1 MAFDPSTD
9 EMQNRTSMGAPNANH
24 MAAWIRSFPAVAAL
38 LVVANGAVVLVGW
51 AYHLAWL
58 RSPAPNFGVM
68 IPGSA
73 AASGLLG
80 LALLVGL
87 GRPRSGASGLRW
99 LLELA
104 AALLGVVALAEY
116 ALGIDLGIDRW
127 PLPTSLDAVGG
138 SVPARMSM
146 LESICVMFLAT
157 ALSVDRM
164 GGAPGRTAARAI
176 AICVGIAGLLTALG
190 YFYGA
195 PPLYQPLAESA
206 ATPLQSAIALM
217 LLAAAIVM
225 RHPHYGLP
233 SVATGA
239 SLVGSHMRWLLPT
252 VILVPLLI
260 GIFAVR
266 AYQSFGGARLS
277 IAITAGGTTIA
288 IGLIVALAASRLRRL
303 EDRLA
308 LRNRALAGT
317 SQGVF
322 IADAEQ
328 VIIYV
333 NDAFTRLTGY
343 SEMDARGRRCDFLVS
358 ATPEDPALAQLQGG
372 LAGRTNVTVTL
383 PSKRRDGTVFSARWS
398 VSTVPGSDERT
409 HLVGL
414 LEDVTAEQ
422 LAAMARLELLAEASQ
437 ARKDAESATRIKD
450 VFFASI
456 THELRSPLN
465 ACTMWLDV
473 LALGPLSDKSAKA
486 IDAIKR
492 NLKLQTR
499 LVNDLIDAAKIS
511 AGGIEIHRET
521 HELEKLIEANTETWR
536 LLAAARKVDFVCQL
550 SARRHQ
556 LNVDSERLIQ
566 VFNNLLENAF
576 AHTPAGGRVE
586 LRVRD
591 DGDDVAIEVEDTGT
605 GLSPEDLGQVFTPFW
620 RAGSAKGSHKGLGLG
635 LAIADNLIKSHGG
648 SLRAKS
654 PGLGMGCVFTIRMPR
669 ERDATSTRSV
679 G

>member
-1 MAFDPSTD
+1 
-9 EMQNRTSMGAPNANH
+9 MGAPSANH
-24 MAAWIRSFPAVAAL
+24 MAAWIRSFPAIAAL
-38 LVVANGAVVLVGW
+38 FVVAHGFAVLIGRG
-51 AYHLAWL
+51 YDLAWL
-58 RSPAPNFGVM
+58 RNPAPNFGSM

-73 AASGLLG
+73 AANACLG
-80 LALLVGL
+80 LALLLGL
-87 GRPRSGASGLRW
+87 ARPRVGTQALRW

-104 AALLGVVALAEY
+104 VAALGVATLAEY
-116 ALGIDLGIDRW
+116 SLGLDLGIDRW
-127 PLPTSLDAVGG
+127 PSPPALGVLGAP
-138 SVPARMSM
+138 PARMSV
-146 LESICVMFLAT
+146 LEAVCFILLPCALAM
-157 ALSVDRM
+157 DRM
-164 GGAPGRTAARAI
+164 ADARGRTAARVVAT
-176 AICVGIAGLLTALG
+176 CVGIAGLLTALG
-190 YFYGA
+190 YVYGA
-195 PPLYQPLAESA
+195 SALYQPFAGTATTPFQA
-206 ATPLQSAIALM
+206 ALVFV

-225 RHPHYGLP
+225 LHPQSGLA
-233 SVATGA
+233 SIATGSSFVA
-239 SLVGSHMRWLLPT
+239 FHMRWFLPT

-260 GIFAVR
+260 GVLAVQ

-288 IGLIVALAASRLRRL
+288 IGLIVALAAFRFRHL

-308 LRNRALAGT
+308 LRNRALAAT

-322 IADAEQ
+322 IANGDEKDLP
-328 VIIYV
+328 IIYV

-343 SEMDARGRRCDFLVS
+343 SERDARGRRCDFLVS
-358 ATPEDPALAQLQGG
+358 ATPDDPALAQLQSA
-372 LAGRTNVTVTL
+372 LAERANVTVTL

-398 VSTVPGSDERT
+398 VSTMPGNEEHT

-437 ARKDAESATRIKD
+437 ARSDAESANRVKD

-521 HELEKLIEANTETWR
+521 HELEKLIEANLETWR
-536 LLAAARKVDFVCQL
+536 LLATARNVQFVCRL
-550 SARRHQ
+550 AERRHR
-556 LNVDSERLIQ
+556 LSVDPERLTQ
-566 VFNNLLENAF
+566 VLNNLLENAF
-576 AHTPAGGRVE
+576 AHTQAGGRVE

-591 DGDDVAIEVEDTGT
+591 DGEDVAIEVEDTGT
-605 GLSPEDLGQVFTPFW
+605 GLSADDLKRVFTPFW
-620 RAGSAKGSHKGLGLG
+620 RGGSGKSPHKGLGLG
-635 LAIADNLIKSHGG
+635 LAIAENLIKSHGG
-648 SLRAKS
+648 SLRAQS
-654 PGLGMGCVFTIRMPR
+654 PGLGMGCVFTIRLPSD
-669 ERDATSTRSV
+669 RDDAAQLRAV
-679 G
+679 

>member
-1 MAFDPSTD
+1 
-9 EMQNRTSMGAPNANH
+9 MGAPYANH
-24 MAAWIRSFPAVAAL
+24 MAAWIRSFSAVAAL
-38 LVVANGAVVLVGW
+38 LVVANGAAVLVGW
-51 AYHLAWL
+51 GYNIAWL

-73 AASGLLG
+73 AASALLG
-80 LALLVGL
+80 LALLIGL
-87 GRPRSGASGLRW
+87 GRPRFGTLAARW
-99 LLELA
+99 VLELA
-104 AALLGVVALAEY
+104 AALIGVAALAEY
-116 ALGIDLGIDRW
+116 ALGIDLGIDRGPW
-127 PLPTSLDAVGG
+127 PIPLDAIGG
-138 SVPARMSM
+138 SAPARMSV
-146 LESICVMFLAT
+146 LEGVCVMFLAT
-157 ALSVDRM
+157 ALSVDRTA
-164 GGAPGRTAARAI
+164 GLPGRTAGRVI

-195 PPLYQPLAESA
+195 PPLYQPFAGSA
-206 ATPLQSAIALM
+206 ATPLQSALAFI

-225 RHPHYGLP
+225 LHPRYGLG
-233 SVATGA
+233 SVAAGH

-260 GIFAVR
+260 GIFTVR

-288 IGLIVALAASRLRRL
+288 IGLIVALAAVRLRRL

-308 LRNRALAGT
+308 LRNRALAAT

-322 IADAEQ
+322 IADADQE
-328 VIIYV
+328 IIYV

-343 SEMDARGRRCDFLVS
+343 SERDACGRRCDFLVS
-358 ATPEDPALAQLQGG
+358 ATPEDPALAQLERA
-372 LAGRTNVTVTL
+372 LAERTNVTVTL

-398 VSTVPGSDERT
+398 VSAVPGSGEHA

-422 LAAMARLELLAEASQ
+422 LAAMTRLELLAEASQ
-437 ARKDAESATRIKD
+437 ARKDAETATRIKD

-473 LALGPLSDKSAKA
+473 LALGPLSDKSAKG

-536 LLAAARKVDFVCQL
+536 LLGAARKVEFVCRL
-550 SARRHQ
+550 SERRHQ

-566 VFNNLLENAF
+566 VLNNLLENAF

-591 DGDDVAIEVEDTGT
+591 DEDDVAIEVEDTGT
-605 GLSPEDLGQVFTPFW
+605 GLGPEDLGHVFTPFW
-620 RAGSAKGSHKGLGLG
+620 RAGTGKGSRKGLGLG
-635 LAIADNLIKSHGG
+635 LAIAQNLIKGHGG
-648 SLRAKS
+648 SLRAQS

-669 ERDATSTRSV
+669 ESDATTARSALSE
-679 G
+679 GSR

>member
-1 MAFDPSTD
+1 
-9 EMQNRTSMGAPNANH
+9 
-24 MAAWIRSFPAVAAL
+24 
-38 LVVANGAVVLVGW
+38 
-51 AYHLAWL
+51 
-58 RSPAPNFGVM
+58 M

-73 AASGLLG
+73 AASASLG
-80 LALLVGL
+80 VALLLGL
-87 GRPRSGASGLRW
+87 GRPRAGARW
-99 LLELA
+99 LRGALELA
-104 AALLGVVALAEY
+104 VFALGAAVLAEY
-116 ALGIDLGIDRW
+116 AFGLDLLVDRW
-127 PLPTSLDAVGG
+127 PSHPALAALATLPT
-138 SVPARMSM
+138 RMSV
-146 LESICVMFLAT
+146 LEAVCFMFLPC
-157 ALSVDRM
+157 ALRIDRM
-164 GGAPGRTAARAI
+164 ADARGHAAACVI
-176 AICVGIAGLLTALG
+176 ATCVGIACLFTALG
-190 YFYGA
+190 YVYGA
-195 PPLYQPLAESA
+195 APLYQPFAGTA
-206 ATPLQSAIALM
+206 ATPLQAALVLI

-225 RHPHYGLP
+225 LHPQSGIA
-233 SVATGA
+233 SVATGP
-239 SLVGSHMRWLLPT
+239 SLVGFHMRWFFPT

-260 GIFAVR
+260 GILAVQ

-288 IGLIVALAASRLRRL
+288 IGLIVALAAVRLRQL

-308 LRNRALAGT
+308 LRNRALAAT

-322 IADAEQ
+322 IADGDEQ
-328 VIIYV
+328 DLPIIYV

-343 SEMDARGRRCDFLVS
+343 SERDACGRRCDFLVS
-358 ATPEDPALAQLQGG
+358 ATPDDPALAELQNA
-372 LAGRTNVTVTL
+372 LAERANVTVTL

-398 VSTVPGSDERT
+398 VSTVPGSEERT

-437 ARKDAESATRIKD
+437 ARKDAESANRVKD

-511 AGGIEIHRET
+511 AGGIEIHREAY
-521 HELEKLIEANTETWR
+521 ELERLIEANLETWR
-536 LLAAARKVDFVCQL
+536 LLATARKLEFIYRL
-550 SARRHQ
+550 PERRHR
-556 LNVDSERLIQ
+556 LHVDSERLTQ
-566 VFNNLLENAF
+566 VLNNLLENAF

-591 DGDDVAIEVEDTGT
+591 DAENVAIEVEDTGT
-605 GLSPEDLGQVFTPFW
+605 GLSAEDLERVFTPFW
-620 RAGSAKGSHKGLGLG
+620 RAASAKPSHKGLGLG
-635 LAIADNLIKSHGG
+635 LAIAENLVKSHGG
-648 SLRAKS
+648 TLRAQS
-654 PGLGMGCVFTIRMPR
+654 PGLGMGCVFTITLPS
-669 ERDATSTRSV
+669 EGDDAAEIRAASNEKGR
-679 G
+679 

>member
-1 MAFDPSTD
+1 
-9 EMQNRTSMGAPNANH
+9 MQNRTSMGAPYANH
-24 MAAWIRSFPAVAAL
+24 VAAWIRSFPAVAAL
-38 LVVANGAVVLVGW
+38 FVVANGAAVLVGW
-51 AYHLAWL
+51 GYHISWL

-73 AASGLLG
+73 AASVLLG
-80 LALLVGL
+80 LAVLVGL
-87 GRPRSGASGLRW
+87 GRPRLGTLALRW
-99 LLELA
+99 ILELA
-104 AALLGVVALAEY
+104 AALVGVAALAEY

-127 PLPTSLDAVGG
+127 PLPASLDAIGD
-138 SVPARMSM
+138 SLPARMSV
-146 LESICVMFLAT
+146 LEGVCIMFLAT
-157 ALSVDRM
+157 ALSVDRTA
-164 GGAPGRTAARAI
+164 GLPGRTAARVI
-176 AICVGIAGLLTALG
+176 VICVGIAGLLTALG

-195 PPLYQPLAESA
+195 PPLYQPLAVSA
-206 ATPLQSAIALM
+206 ATPLQAALVFI
-217 LLAAAIVM
+217 LLGAAIVTL
-225 RHPHYGLP
+225 HPRYGLGN
-233 SVATGA
+233 VAAGS

-260 GIFAVR
+260 GILAVR

-288 IGLIVALAASRLRRL
+288 IGLIVALAALRLRRL

-308 LRNRALAGT
+308 LRNRALAAT

-322 IADAEQ
+322 IADSEQ
-328 VIIYV
+328 LIIYV

-343 SEMDARGRRCDFLVS
+343 SEREARGRRCDFLVS
-358 ATPEDPALAQLQGG
+358 AMPEDPAIAQLQSG
-372 LAGRTNVTVTL
+372 LAERTNVTVTL

-398 VSTVPGSDERT
+398 VSAVPGSDERT

-422 LAAMARLELLAEASQ
+422 LAAMTRLELLAEASQ

-511 AGGIEIHRET
+511 AGGIEIHRES

-536 LLAAARKVDFVCQL
+536 LLGTARKVEFVCRL
-550 SARRHQ
+550 SERRHQ

-566 VFNNLLENAF
+566 VLNNLLENAF

-591 DGDDVAIEVEDTGT
+591 DGDDVAIEVEDTGA
-605 GLSPEDLGQVFTPFW
+605 GISAEDLGQVFTPFW
-620 RAGSAKGSHKGLGLG
+620 RAGPAKGGSHKGLGLG
-635 LAIADNLIKSHGG
+635 LAIAKNLIKSHGG
-648 SLRAKS
+648 SLRARS
-654 PGLGMGCVFTIRMPR
+654 PGLGMGCVFTICLPR
-669 ERDATSTRSV
+669 ESDVTGTRSALSEK
-679 G
+679 GR

>member
-1 MAFDPSTD
+1 
-9 EMQNRTSMGAPNANH
+9 MGAPYANH

-38 LVVANGAVVLVGW
+38 FVVANGAAVLVGW
-51 AYHLAWL
+51 GYHLEWL

-73 AASGLLG
+73 AAGALLG

-87 GRPRSGASGLRW
+87 GRPRFGTLALRW
-99 LLELA
+99 VLELA
-104 AALLGVVALAEY
+104 AALIGVAALAEY

-127 PLPTSLDAVGG
+127 PLPTSLDAIGG
-138 SVPARMSM
+138 SVPARMSA
-146 LESICVMFLAT
+146 LEGVCIMFLAT
-157 ALSVDRM
+157 ALSVDRTA
-164 GGAPGRTAARAI
+164 GLPGRTAARVI

-190 YFYGA
+190 YFYGV
-195 PPLYQPLAESA
+195 PPLYQPFAASA
-206 ATPLQSAIALM
+206 ATPLQAALVFI
-217 LLAAAIVM
+217 LLGAAIVM
-225 RHPHYGLP
+225 LHPQYGLG
-233 SVATGA
+233 SVASGP

-260 GIFAVR
+260 GIFAIR

-288 IGLIVALAASRLRRL
+288 IGLIVALAALRLRRL

-308 LRNRALAGT
+308 LRNRALAAT

-322 IADAEQ
+322 IADSDQ
-328 VIIYV
+328 TIIYV
-333 NDAFTRLTGY
+333 NDAFARLTGY
-343 SEMDARGRRCDFLVS
+343 SERDARGRRCDFLVS
-358 ATPEDPALAQLQGG
+358 ATPEDPAIAQLQSA

-383 PSKRRDGTVFSARWS
+383 PSKRRDGSVFSARWS

-422 LAAMARLELLAEASQ
+422 LAAMTRLELLAEASQ

-521 HELEKLIEANTETWR
+521 HELEKLIEAHTETWR
-536 LLAAARKVDFVCQL
+536 LLGAARKVEFVCRL
-550 SARRHQ
+550 SERRHQ
-556 LNVDSERLIQ
+556 LNVDAERLVQ
-566 VFNNLLENAF
+566 VLNNLLENAF

-591 DGDDVAIEVEDTGT
+591 DGHDVAIEVEDTGA
-605 GLSPEDLGQVFTPFW
+605 GISPEDLGQVFTPFW
-620 RAGSAKGSHKGLGLG
+620 RAGTAKGGSHKGLGLG
-635 LAIADNLIKSHGG
+635 LAIAENLIKSHGG
-648 SLRAKS
+648 SLRAQS
-654 PGLGMGCVFTIRMPR
+654 PGLGMGCVFTIRMPL
-669 ERDATSTRSV
+669 ESDPTGTRSV
-679 G
+679 MSERGR